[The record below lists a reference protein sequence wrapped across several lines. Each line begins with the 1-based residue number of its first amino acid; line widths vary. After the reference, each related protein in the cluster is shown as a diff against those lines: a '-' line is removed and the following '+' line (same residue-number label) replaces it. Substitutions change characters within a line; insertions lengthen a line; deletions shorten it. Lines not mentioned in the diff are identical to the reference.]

1 MMDAYEQEK
10 LFREMVVDKIEH
22 TTDGLVILPLG
33 AMQDFHDQIG
43 LTDDEPCLVAVSLP
57 EAEEEYFN
65 YYIGADCDEEAYL
78 EAIDVSF
85 YDGET
90 DMVESIQGGP
100 LLYGAILRDFLGG
113 MMPLCG
119 QILVDQKGRMWM
131 HGNLSEDIS
140 VDLRVTVKAGSMG
153 YSFYSEDMG
162 HTIRMWR
169 DEEHFYYA
177 PTTIFYTDGLPS

>member
-10 LFREMVVDKIEH
+10 LFRELVERKIEQ
-22 TTDGLVILPLG
+22 TLDGLTVLPLY

-43 LTDDEPCLVAVSLP
+43 LADDEPCFFMVNLP
-57 EAEEEYFN
+57 GAEEDYCNYF
-65 YYIGADCDEEAYL
+65 IGADCDEEAYL

-85 YDGET
+85 YDGEM
-90 DMVESIQGGP
+90 DRLESIQGGP

-119 QILVDQKGRMWM
+119 RIMVDQKGRMWV
-131 HGNLSEDIS
+131 HGNLSEDIF
-140 VDLRVTVKAGSMG
+140 VDLRVTVKVGSMG
-153 YSFYSEDMG
+153 YSFYSVDMS

-169 DEEHFYYA
+169 DEKNFYYA
-177 PTTIFYTDGLPS
+177 PTMVFYMDGLSS